1 MSILYDFRPGSVS
14 AKILTPEE
22 SEVSFAGSYEFTEA
36 DQQQADALPKKLST
50 ENDAEVTALL
60 DKLKMS
66 RDFEGYDTYMT
77 KLTQAKSDIDA
88 LYAEIE
94 SINADIQEQ
103 IIPMTD
109 PGLGEKSTV
118 DRLVKRYKALP
129 DHDKAL
135 VENWDAVLAVKAQTD
150 AAQRNL
156 FLIIG
161 GAVVVM
167 VAVTVFVR
175 RRRESK

>member
-36 DQQQADALPKKLST
+36 DQQQTDALPKKLST

-77 KLTQAKSDIDA
+77 KLTQAKADIDA

-94 SINADIQEQ
+94 SINVDIQEQ

-118 DRLVKRYKALP
+118 DRLVKRYK
-129 DHDKAL
+129 
-135 VENWDAVLAVKAQTD
+135 
-150 AAQRNL
+150 
-156 FLIIG
+156 
-161 GAVVVM
+161 GAVRPRQRACPELGRRTFREGADGRSTKETCFLSS
-167 VAVTVFVR
+167 VAR
-175 RRRESK
+175 